1 MGREEERG
9 EGVGDRKS
17 GWREKRRGEGC
28 GGSREETW
36 CKATVVFLGMMML
49 L

>member
-17 GWREKRRGEGC
+17 GWREKGEEGRDVVEVEKRH
-28 GGSREETW
+28 GVKLLW
-36 CKATVVFLGMMML
+36 CCLE
-49 L
+49 